1 MMPCAQINIMV
12 FKKETNMKKKY
23 TKKQIQEAIS
33 YWEKQLSLGNYKK
46 LNEDENVYDENQ
58 RDEYGFTRD
67 DTDVFLFDIIDGTGK
82 KRNGA
87 YDHLAVRTN
96 GAIQEND
103 VKRKLSNM
111 ARVWTQNALR
121 RAKKEIRKEHRQLRS
136 YEVSMNTLNVDNIQ
150 HMTKQ
155 QFIDDDSLG
164 EIRFIDLDG

>member
-1 MMPCAQINIMV
+1 MEPA
-12 FKKETNMKKKY
+12 KKK
-23 TKKQIQEAIS
+23 
-33 YWEKQLSLGNYKK
+33 
-46 LNEDENVYDENQ
+46 
-58 RDEYGFTRD
+58 
-67 DTDVFLFDIIDGTGK
+67 
-82 KRNGA
+82 NGA